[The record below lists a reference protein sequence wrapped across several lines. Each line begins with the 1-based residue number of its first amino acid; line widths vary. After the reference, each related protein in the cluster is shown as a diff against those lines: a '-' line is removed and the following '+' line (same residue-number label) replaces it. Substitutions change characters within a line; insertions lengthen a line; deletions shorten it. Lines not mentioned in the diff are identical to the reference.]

1 MARSA
6 LGAVQMT
13 DIKLRNTT
21 FRLESTLM
29 DWLQMPDG
37 TLSEEEELATAV
49 RLAVGT
55 DALAG
60 VDDVLPDPDDPD
72 RRGWWGDYEADEIWG
87 GWPIGCKH
95 WLLRRAKIT
104 DSGAKEGA
112 TVVRAKHYVREALQ
126 PFIDRRMCSR
136 VEVEATRVGKE
147 SIDVY
152 VVIYRGPKAA
162 IELRWLYLWTEMAG
176 ETEI

>member
-1 MARSA
+1 
-6 LGAVQMT
+6 MT

-21 FRLESTLM
+21 FKLESTLM

-60 VDDVLPDPDDPD
+60 PDDFLPWAVEDDND
-72 RRGWWGDYEADEIWG
+72 RRGWWGDTDAEDIWN

-104 DSGAKEGA
+104 DPGSKEGA
-112 TVVRAKHYVREALQ
+112 TVMRAKAYVLDALK
-126 PFIDRRMCSR
+126 PFIDRRICSR

-147 SIDVY
+147 RIDVY
-152 VVIYRGPKAA
+152 VIMYRGPKSA
-162 IELRWLYLWTEMAG
+162 IELRWQYLWTEMTDAALY
-176 ETEI
+176 

>member
-1 MARSA
+1 
-6 LGAVQMT
+6 MT

-21 FRLESTLM
+21 FYLESTLM
-29 DWLQMPDG
+29 DWVQLPDG

-60 VDDVLPDPDDPD
+60 AEDVLPWQPDDDTD
-72 RRGWWGDYEADEIWG
+72 RRGWWGDYQAEEIWN

-104 DSGAKEGA
+104 TPGSWEGA
-112 TVVRAKHYVREALQ
+112 TVVRAEAYVREALQ
-126 PFIDRRMCSR
+126 PFIDRRICSR
-136 VEVEATRVGKE
+136 VDVKAARVGKE
-147 SIDVY
+147 RIDVN
-152 VVIYRGPKAA
+152 VVMYRGPKGA
-162 IELRWLYLWTEMAG
+162 IELRWAYLWDEMAG
-176 ETEI
+176 DTTS

>member
-1 MARSA
+1 
-6 LGAVQMT
+6 MT

-21 FRLESTLM
+21 FTLESTLM
-29 DWLQMPDG
+29 DWLQLPDG

-72 RRGWWGDYEADEIWG
+72 RRGWWGDSEAEEIWN

-104 DSGAKEGA
+104 DSVSKEGA
-112 TVVRAKHYVREALQ
+112 TVMRAQAYVREALQ
-126 PFIDRRMCSR
+126 PFIDRRICTR
-136 VEVEATRVGKE
+136 VDVTATRVGKE
-147 SIDVY
+147 RIDVY
-152 VVIYRGPKAA
+152 VVMYRGPKTA
-162 IELRWLYLWTEMAG
+162 IELRWAYLWDDMVAENA
-176 ETEI
+176 

>member
-1 MARSA
+1 
-6 LGAVQMT
+6 MT

-21 FRLESTLM
+21 FTLESTLM

-60 VDDVLPDPDDPD
+60 EDDVVPDPDDPD
-72 RRGWWGDYEADEIWG
+72 RRGWWADIDAEEIWN

-95 WLLRRAKIT
+95 WLLRRAKIA
-104 DSGAKEGA
+104 DPGAKEGA
-112 TVVRAKHYVREALQ
+112 TVVRAQAYVREALQ
-126 PFIDRRMCSR
+126 PFIDRRICSQ
-136 VEVEATRVGKE
+136 VEVQAARVGKE
-147 SIDVY
+147 RIDIY
-152 VVIYRGPKAA
+152 VVMYRGPKTA
-162 IELRWLYLWTEMAG
+162 IELRWQYLWSEMADVSF
-176 ETEI
+176 